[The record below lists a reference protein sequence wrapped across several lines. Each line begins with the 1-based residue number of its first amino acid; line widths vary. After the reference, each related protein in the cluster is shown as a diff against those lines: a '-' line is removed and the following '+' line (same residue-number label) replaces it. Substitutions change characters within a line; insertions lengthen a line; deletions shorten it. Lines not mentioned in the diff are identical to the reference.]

1 MKKVFVTLVL
11 AVILISCND
20 FYNQKR
26 GNGEVTTDTREVT
39 EKFSKIVVGQAI
51 DVEIEQA
58 DTYSIE
64 VETDSNLQNHI
75 KTTIENGVLKISSDV
90 NIQNAE
96 KLLVKVKMKQI
107 SEIETTSASSVQ
119 SVNLLKGKS
128 LRIAASSSS
137 DVEIEAEYETMHLE
151 TTSTGEISIKG
162 KTLKL
167 ETSAASAS
175 EIDASDLL
183 ANEVF
188 AQATSASETTVHA
201 IVKLDAKASSASSI
215 HSVKKPREVRKEE
228 TSAGEVS
235 IE

>member
-1 MKKVFVTLVL
+1 MKKFFATLIVTVTLV
-11 AVILISCND
+11 SCHD
-20 FYNQKR
+20 FDNQKR
-26 GNGEVTTDTREVT
+26 GNGNVTTDTREVT
-39 EKFSKIVVGQAI
+39 GNFSKIVVGQAI

-58 DTYSIE
+58 DSYSIE

-75 KTTIENGVLKISSDV
+75 KTTVENGVLKISSDA
-90 NIQNAE
+90 NIQDAE
-96 KLLVKVKMKQI
+96 KLLVRIKMKQVT
-107 SEIETTSASSVQ
+107 EIETTSASSVQ

-137 DVEIEAEYETMHLE
+137 DVEIEAEYETIHLE
-151 TTSTGEISIKG
+151 ATSTGEITIKG

-167 ETSAASAS
+167 ETSASSAS

-188 AQATSASETTVHA
+188 AQATSASDTKVYA
-201 IVKLDAKASSASSI
+201 IVKLDAKAASAGSI
-215 HSVKKPREVRKEE
+215 TSVKKPKEVRKEE
-228 TSAGEVS
+228 TSGGEVS